1 MIKLVAVQDQ
11 ELSTIGCSVMKLF
24 RDFHHPALLDKS
36 QQHRASQKIIMIAN
50 GQSNARSA
58 FGQIHKP
65 SNDQVAFGLP
75 VPATLQTPSVDE
87 VSDKIK
93 ILRLMSIEKLQ

>member
-1 MIKLVAVQDQ
+1 MIKLVAVQNQ
-11 ELSTIGCSVMKLF
+11 ELSTIGCSVMKFF
-24 RDFHHPALLDKS
+24 RDFHHPALLNKS
-36 QQHRASQKIIMIAN
+36 QHHRASQKVIMIAN
-50 GQSNARSA
+50 GQSNARST

-65 SNDQVAFGLP
+65 SNDQVAFSLP

-87 VSDKIK
+87 VADQIK